1 MTHIHEGNRPSA
13 WRFRSPSRAALLPRL
28 GVAIALVGCASACAS
43 GGAHGTNDPLRGY
56 DPGQGA
62 VAGPADFQAI
72 YHRMGL
78 AASGAPVGFVA
89 DVGFFASRVP
99 DSTYA
104 VVGLSLP
111 NRGLTFAH
119 KGNGYEASYVV
130 AIRVE
135 REGTAVAEQ
144 HDSETVAV
152 PTFRETTRTDES
164 VIFRRALTLL
174 PGSYSIAY
182 DVWDV
187 VGARRAGQT
196 AALVVPRLA
205 RGHSVSTPV
214 PIYEATARSQLS
226 APPTYL
232 PAPRASYVFGVDD
245 SAAIYTESYAGTSLP
260 VALRN
265 GGGGIIWSGSVALA
279 PHGAFASGIARIPL
293 AGTDI
298 GIATLV
304 AGSGA
309 DTASTPLFI
318 GFGPDLPVLSFNEML
333 GYLRFFAAPDRLQ
346 ALRAAP
352 PSERAQLWSD
362 FLHRSDPNPE
372 TPNNEAL
379 DAYFARIREANTRF
393 RTDEGRGWLSDRG
406 TVYVVLGDPETIS
419 EDYAYMYDVA
429 DITSRYGG
437 PQRVRVQV
445 WQYNTGDVSTIMF
458 YDPNDAGRWRLAPQS
473 LSVFRSV
480 LARRLVH

>member
-1 MTHIHEGNRPSA
+1 MSHIHEGNRLA
-13 WRFRSPSRAALLPRL
+13 TRRFRSPCRAAVLP
-28 GVAIALVGCASACAS
+28 AIAAVVALVGCAS

-56 DPGQGA
+56 DPGRGA
-62 VAGPADFQAI
+62 VAGASDFQAI
-72 YHRMGL
+72 YQRMGL

-119 KGNGYEASYVV
+119 KGTGYAASYVV
-130 AIRVE
+130 TLHVQ
-135 REGTAVAEQ
+135 REGTSIAEER
-144 HDSETVAV
+144 DSETVAV
-152 PTFRETTRTDES
+152 PTFREITRTDES
-164 VIFRRALTLL
+164 VIFRRALTLA

-187 VGARRAGQT
+187 VGARHAGQT
-196 AALVVPRLA
+196 APLVVPRLA
-205 RGHSVSTPV
+205 RGQSVSTPV
-214 PIYEATARSQLS
+214 PIYEATARTQLS
-226 APPTYL
+226 VAPTYL
-232 PAPRASYVFGVDD
+232 PAPRASFVFGVDD

-265 GGGGIIWSGSVALA
+265 GSGGIIWSGSVALA
-279 PHGAFASGIARIPL
+279 PHGSFASGIARIPL
-293 AGTDI
+293 AGADI
-298 GIATLV
+298 GISTLT

-309 DTASTPLFI
+309 DTASTPLFV

-333 GYLRFFAAPDRLQ
+333 GYLRYFAAPDRLQ
-346 ALRAAP
+346 ALRSAP
-352 PSERAQLWSD
+352 PAERAQLWSD

-393 RTDEGRGWLSDRG
+393 RGDEGRGWLSDRG
-406 TVYVVLGDPETIS
+406 TVYVVLGDPDAVS
-419 EDYAYMYDVA
+419 EDYAYMYNVA
-429 DITSRYGG
+429 DISSRYGG
-437 PQRVRVQV
+437 PQRVRVQI
-445 WQYNTGDVSTIMF
+445 WQYGTGDIGTIVF
-458 YDPNDAGRWRLAPQS
+458 YDPADAGQWRLAPQS
-473 LSVFRSV
+473 LSAFRSV
-480 LARRLVH
+480 LSRRLVH